1 LTAPHAPVSF
11 SHFEGWLRV
20 SPSRDRQPAP
30 AKNLQIRS
38 SYKER
43 DREREEREER
53 ELKEGKEAIA
63 REIAERI
70 GVPGGRTDGAC
81 RTLL

>member
-1 LTAPHAPVSF
+1 
-11 SHFEGWLRV
+11 
-20 SPSRDRQPAP
+20 
-30 AKNLQIRS
+30 LQVRS
-38 SYKER
+38 SYEAR
-43 DREREEREER
+43 DREYRER